1 MYVGGMRLAAVLA
14 MGLAA
19 QGAETG
25 YEAARALLEQGRALE
40 AAGVLEDVVER
51 TPADARAWKLKG
63 VAHATMGEMEQADAA
78 FERAC
83 RLAPKLED
91 ACFYRV
97 RSLYLLNR
105 FEEAL
110 KWAEQVE
117 GDARVERLRALCL
130 EALGRWK
137 EAEAAYRRAV
147 RVAARGEDA
156 RIDYGM
162 ALVRQGR
169 AEEALAPL
177 REAAREGRQAAR
189 AQRELG
195 RALLQ
200 LDRLDEARAALEAAV
215 TLDGNDA
222 AARLALGKVLQR
234 MGFAEEAARHLAAG
248 ASSAP

>member
-1 MYVGGMRLAAVLA
+1 MYVGGMRLAAALA
-14 MGLAA
+14 LGLVAR
-19 QGAETG
+19 GAESG
-25 YEAARALLEQGRALE
+25 YETALALMERGRAAE
-40 AAGVLEDVVER
+40 AAGVLEKVVEE
-51 TPADARAWKLKG
+51 TPADARSWKLKG
-63 VAHATMGEMEQADAA
+63 VAHATMGEMEQADGA

-110 KWAEQVE
+110 EWARRLE
-117 GDARVERLRALCL
+117 GDARTERLRALCL

-147 RVAARGEDA
+147 RAAARGEDA

-169 AEEALAPL
+169 AEEALGPL

-222 AARLALGKVLQR
+222 AARLALGRVLQR